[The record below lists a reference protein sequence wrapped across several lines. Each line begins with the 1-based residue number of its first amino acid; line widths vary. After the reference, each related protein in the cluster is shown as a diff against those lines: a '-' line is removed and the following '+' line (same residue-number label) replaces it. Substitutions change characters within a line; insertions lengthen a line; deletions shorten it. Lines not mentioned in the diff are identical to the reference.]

1 MQREERRHTRG
12 NLDEMSMKT
21 HTHTETHTQPHTCP
35 RVELSEESSLFR
47 AQGRAAQ
54 QRDGFFFALF
64 LSISCNFFHSFPL
77 AFFPFCFCFFF
88 RSLFRSAFVLFFFLF
103 LFVFQCEF
111 WFLWQTKTS
120 LNRLCTR
127 CDALARLRSNSD
139 NSVSWKSFAL
149 ARALFPIPYP
159 SPAPMLQPP
168 ALPAIAALLS
178 LCSTSHSP
186 THTHTHTH
194 PNSSVQHENFR
205 CCLVSCPSH
214 THRHRHSRKHRN
226 LRAALALLS
235 FTENLLL
242 VCTHTR
248 AHKFIY
254 TCTYVCGYKRL
265 FIYISHT
272 HKLNLFLLNCTVILE
287 SLLTFV

>member
-1 MQREERRHTRG
+1 MRCPW
-12 NLDEMSMKT
+12 K
-21 HTHTETHTQPHTCP
+21 HTHTQRRTHSRTLVPGWSCQRS
-35 RVELSEESSLFR
+35 RVCSALKDVQHSNVMAFFLLSFSLYLATFSILFHLPFSPFVSV
-47 AQGRAAQ
+47 
-54 QRDGFFFALF
+54 FFFVPSFAL
-64 LSISCNFFHSFPL
+64 LL
-77 AFFPFCFCFFF
+77 FCFF
-88 RSLFRSAFVLFFFLF
+88 F